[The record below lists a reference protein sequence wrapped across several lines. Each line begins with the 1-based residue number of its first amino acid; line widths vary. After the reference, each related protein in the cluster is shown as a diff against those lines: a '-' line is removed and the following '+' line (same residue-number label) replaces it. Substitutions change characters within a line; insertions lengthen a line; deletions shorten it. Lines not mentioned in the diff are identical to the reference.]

1 MLGNSSEAK
10 AHRASSGRSR
20 PIYVASESPSASE
33 GRLSATPAR
42 QRLSAPGAAASVRS
56 GPYPTAAISDA
67 TRTARARV
75 LGTRRSAYDDF
86 DAAEWVL
93 GLCGRIRHA
102 LASRPS
108 SSGPRRPTSNREVPV
123 LQQPAMLRKAD
134 RSACSLKEASPSSAG
149 SSFGTSGTS
158 PMAPPT
164 MTAREWAKRAQEDFE
179 KRRAVAAA
187 EADIVPPAADSAA
200 PVETGQGTPAE
211 AARAEA
217 VSQHVHMTA
226 DSIKELFSAGGL
238 EAGDGEKI
246 DFSDFF
252 DKAEPLQ
259 DEAPAGPSALF
270 EGHRSTDGT
279 FDLQGILEHRARLAQ
294 QQTEGAGGGSPS
306 VLMGTLVGQTD
317 CRERGADSDG
327 LTSTPLIQ
335 ELRPGSASGSL
346 DSGNGDALQ
355 TEEWS
360 NATEADNATLPGK
373 RQDFADDEKHDIER
387 QIHDDDERGIE
398 DDEGSQRMAVDSGDD
413 IDANGDDYED
423 FDVLGDSDGVGDIDD
438 DDVDNA
444 GVDGD
449 GDLDSAGESGED
461 VDGAAA
467 AHADVR
473 HLAQPGQGADVD
485 RAIVVLDSDDDESD
499 AAMDD
504 EDQTSASTS
513 RETSIERGDNDASH
527 AMGLTTPSHH
537 YDSDEDLMA
546 EDVDDDG
553 MGYSQGYH
561 DDDGMGCDSDDE
573 SAIDEDEMQSARA
586 NSPDHL
592 QRHNIAGDIAPVVGG
607 APSLNSSRYSG
618 FVSASTLLH
627 SSTTDSEAVG
637 APDELRHHTEPNSTL
652 GPVASPP
659 PTDFDRID
667 PQLLDG
673 ADHVDNAEPAIQPP
687 GSATATPDGVS
698 EGITTPPLP
707 VEAEPG
713 AATQARPEVDAVP
726 SATAQPT
733 AEIAAPLKH
742 DAAVPGTDGE
752 GAPVD
757 DAGVV
762 DEEAL
767 LAPPSSNAGVDPIDV
782 PSAGLN
788 AGFPLSPARDM
799 ADEAPLPTSPLEGGT
814 LIEAG
819 GNLTP
824 ALRAAEGISG
834 VISEALTAA
843 DHPLPRM
850 PAEGGDIM
858 KTSEI
863 EANPEEPPVRNP
875 DVEASAS
882 EEIRTAPIAHDE
894 LSSPR
899 HAHVEVIREEAIQGK
914 VGEPLDDELALGE
927 HPREDPQGRLA
938 KDQAG
943 DDMSLNV
950 DGHPAQPDLVESVVM
965 APSTGAAIREQAAA
979 DEDANPDMT
988 DDKAN
993 FAPAST
999 AVMAEQPAS
1008 LQGKASSRTEQRL
1021 LLRSTDGSTP
1031 ASSPLSSAAT
1041 LPPVNPIQSAGER
1054 MLFSALPPSS
1064 MFRHKHRHHHHHHRH
1079 HHPLPHQASD
1089 LRMLSPGDPNL
1100 PAGGSQR
1107 RLDPTG
1113 GIGTLDDAS
1122 GSGDPH
1128 MLPSDAL
1135 VRASASEQTSDAAAV
1150 EAEQRP
1156 QADDQKAKG
1165 QPSEHSSEGLA
1176 MRQIRQDED
1185 EDEEEES
1192 HGPSTRSQCTFHRLR
1207 FLSLPGQPT
1216 FIVPQCSILH
1226 DVAKN
1231 EGARDVGQ
1239 ATNRQNELKVEFN
1252 PDELPL
1258 EVRHSLSRIIGV
1270 QMLADAA
1277 VVPGSSAEAL
1287 LRRPGLTSSSGADS
1301 DREHGDPHPPTTTKS
1316 PGPFA
1321 GMDEPMVSLASPTRS
1336 ARRSRTASSA
1346 SSSNGQRSP
1355 KLTDRKSGR
1364 EQAAEDVDVQGL
1376 EADSSGYR
1384 DESAPRAIENAKLV
1398 TQSTTDGA
1406 HFVEPGLTP
1415 GSAGKKRV
1423 RGRRRKHATDATFQP
1438 AKADQDG
1445 NSDDDAGSDSEGDQ
1459 DGTKPRSRKKRAVSS
1474 ARTDGPDAGT
1484 GSGQSRRE
1492 SPRSKNLRRSRAVD
1506 GKFKPASRGGEGID
1520 KSDPEE
1526 QGSLVSG
1533 VQTRKQQ
1540 QDETEVLDQVV
1551 GSEGVGEMEGVVEGE
1566 RLREE
1571 EREAE
1576 EMDVDEDQDGA
1587 EGDDGGV
1594 EEAPKRARR
1603 PSRPRNSTG
1612 DTKAGPLATPRTSV
1626 PAAKEQKKR
1635 PSPSPPSRRRTGVR
1649 R

>member
-1 MLGNSSEAK
+1 
-10 AHRASSGRSR
+10 
-20 PIYVASESPSASE
+20 
-33 GRLSATPAR
+33 
-42 QRLSAPGAAASVRS
+42 
-56 GPYPTAAISDA
+56 
-67 TRTARARV
+67 
-75 LGTRRSAYDDF
+75 
-86 DAAEWVL
+86 
-93 GLCGRIRHA
+93 
-102 LASRPS
+102 
-108 SSGPRRPTSNREVPV
+108 
-123 LQQPAMLRKAD
+123 
-134 RSACSLKEASPSSAG
+134 
-149 SSFGTSGTS
+149 
-158 PMAPPT
+158 

-899 HAHVEVIREEAIQGK
+899 HAHVEVIREEAIQ
-914 VGEPLDDELALGE
+914 
-927 HPREDPQGRLA
+927 
-938 KDQAG
+938 
-943 DDMSLNV
+943 
-950 DGHPAQPDLVESVVM
+950 
-965 APSTGAAIREQAAA
+965 
-979 DEDANPDMT
+979 

-1064 MFRHKHRHHHHHHRH
+1064 
-1079 HHPLPHQASD
+1079 
-1089 LRMLSPGDPNL
+1089 
-1100 PAGGSQR
+1100 
-1107 RLDPTG
+1107 
-1113 GIGTLDDAS
+1113 I
-1122 GSGDPH
+1122 
-1128 MLPSDAL
+1128 
-1135 VRASASEQTSDAAAV
+1135 ASASEQTSDAAAV

-1192 HGPSTRSQCTFHRLR
+1192 HGPSTRSH
-1207 FLSLPGQPT
+1207 LPGQPT

-1301 DREHGDPHPPTTTKS
+1301 DP
-1316 PGPFA
+1316 
-1321 GMDEPMVSLASPTRS
+1321 
-1336 ARRSRTASSA
+1336 